1 MTERPEDSIYRPNA
15 GTWSW
20 TFKTLQTWGENPCGD
35 RAFGSQPW
43 RLEFRSVDN
52 NVTGIITLYNTCDSV
67 KPIFEFVLNILKAL
81 LRIGRSAVT

>member
-52 NVTGIITLYNTCDSV
+52 NVTGIITLCLYITHVIQSN
-67 KPIFEFVLNILKAL
+67 PFLNLYLIL
-81 LRIGRSAVT
+81 LRPN